1 MVVLKFVSQMCST
14 ELVFFQLQCSEG
26 GLVTFWNKDY
36 LTGRKGESI
45 TTKTMVC
52 VCISHVHYY
61 YYFFL
66 LRALATGH
74 FTITRITICRH
85 YLTRIKHLI
94 LSCRHLMK
102 TEEQYM

>member
-26 GLVTFWNKDY
+26 GLLTFRNKDY

-52 VCISHVHYY
+52 VCVYHMYIIIII
-61 YYFFL
+61 FF
-66 LRALATGH
+66 
-74 FTITRITICRH
+74 F
-85 YLTRIKHLI
+85 
-94 LSCRHLMK
+94 
-102 TEEQYM
+102 